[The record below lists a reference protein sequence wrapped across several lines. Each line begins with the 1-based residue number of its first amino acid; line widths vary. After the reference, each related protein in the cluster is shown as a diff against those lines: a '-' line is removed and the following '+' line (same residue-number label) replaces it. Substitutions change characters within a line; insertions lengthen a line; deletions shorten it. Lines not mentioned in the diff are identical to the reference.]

1 MKVNTFIDVLGAIVT
16 VALVTT
22 IVSHP
27 NTAADITAA
36 GNAFANSLRA
46 AQGAI

>member
-1 MKVNTFIDVLGAIVT
+1 MSLQGIFDILGALVG

-22 IVSHP
+22 IVAHP

-36 GNAFANSLRA
+36 GNAFNGALHA
-46 AQGAI
+46 AQGM